1 MRGKECGIHIIV
13 SVEEISVKYLM
24 LWFSKQPCT
33 NDEGNE
39 ILFIFGMYIDAPSK
53 AIN

>member
-1 MRGKECGIHIIV
+1 MGGKDCGIYIIM

-39 ILFIFGMYIDAPSK
+39 ILFIFGTYIDAPSK
-53 AIN
+53 DIN